1 MSERIKLTGYLV
13 PMEMV
18 AERIAHLE
26 NENRRLTAQIKKLS
40 TPDFYWDD
48 QGEDFQD
55 GEYHNMYDGHVE
67 VVSCGTSLGLRYAVY
82 IPTDIDPETGVFE
95 NGHVE
100 YFDTKFDAELAR
112 DDAVDDIKEANP

>member
-1 MSERIKLTGYLV
+1 MNDKIKLTGYLV

-26 NENRRLTAQIKKLS
+26 NENRRLEDQVKRLS
-40 TPDFYWDD
+40 TPDLYWDD
-48 QGEDFQD
+48 EGEDFQD

-67 VVSCGTSLGLRYAVY
+67 VISCGKILGTRYAVY

-95 NGHVE
+95 NGYVE
-100 YFDTKFDAELAR
+100 YFDHRFDAELAR
-112 DDAVDDIKEANP
+112 DDAVDDIKDPSS